1 MQAVADV
8 LHVLRVLRS
17 VMAKKTREELDVG
30 DYVFAKMKGYP
41 AWPAQV
47 RPRGTKK
54 RWPTNGNGAD
64 ADGRAHGLGGMQII
78 DPPEGTAQ
86 PAQKLAVYFFGT
98 QELGFL
104 KPGELEDAKNEAL
117 KKRLQAQHGKKKQW
131 KMALGEMTMRMQN
144 EDEDGARE
152 REGEGNGTE
161 TGMEQQDALLELAV
175 AAKEAHTDQE
185 KRKRDAKD
193 EANKTMKIKKPR
205 KEDDKQEVTGV
216 PSIDPQA
223 ETMPV
228 QNEHGTPAELVDDKA
243 TASGPL
249 PPDAQAVLHLK
260 DAIRERLVAFDNDK
274 IKSQKAE
281 DKAEQA
287 MKKALKLKND
297 AELSKKTL
305 RQDARELEE
314 TLQKL
319 KQEKVT
325 IEVLEATN
333 IGIAVKKWRKKEL
346 KDPILAGASDICKQ
360 ILGKWMELITVS
372 PKDSTMHKKDTE
384 SHSKENVERDGVS
397 NLNGVA
403 EVRTAPSEERKSAA
417 QETIAPEG
425 GIPEKVAKLPDG
437 ATQDGPEKMEHQPR
451 PPSTPKAEKGETPG
465 GGGPAGMLA
474 EANQRQGDAVKPT
487 IQERFEIST
496 GSTLRDKGRKIL
508 KRHIQDIDK
517 VGAGVRALE
526 LTMDLEQ
533 EVCKHLGVNAGEE
546 PGRAYKLLVQAVCIH
561 LDGSLGHKLVSG
573 GVAPRDMVR
582 FSTQFSR

>member
-1 MQAVADV
+1 M

-17 VMAKKTREELDVG
+17 AMAKKTREELGVG

-47 RPRGTKK
+47 RPRGTE
-54 RWPTNGNGAD
+54 RRRPTNRNENGAD
-64 ADGRAHGLGGMQII
+64 ADGRARGRGGMQII

-86 PAQKLAVYFFGT
+86 SAQKLAVYFFGT

-104 KPGELEDAKNEAL
+104 KPGELDDAKDEAL

-131 KMALGEMTMRMQN
+131 KMALGEMMMRMQN
-144 EDEDGARE
+144 EDEDDAPE
-152 REGEGNGTE
+152 RKGEANGTDAGPE
-161 TGMEQQDALLELAV
+161 HQDALLELAV

-185 KRKRDAKD
+185 KRKRGVKD
-193 EANKTMKIKKPR
+193 EANKTVKIKKPR
-205 KEDDKQEVTGV
+205 KEKEKQEAIGV
-216 PSIDPQA
+216 PSMDPQM
-223 ETMPV
+223 ETMPA
-228 QNEHGTPAELVDDKA
+228 QNEHETPAELVDDKA
-243 TASGPL
+243 PPGRPL

-260 DAIRERLVAFDNDK
+260 DAIRERLVAFDNDR
-274 IKSQKAE
+274 IMSQKAE

-297 AELSKKTL
+297 AELAKKTL

-314 TLQKL
+314 TLRKL

-325 IEVLEATN
+325 IDVLEATN
-333 IGIAVKKWRKKEL
+333 IGIAVKKWRKKDL
-346 KDPILAGASDICKQ
+346 KDPMLAGASDICKQ

-372 PKDSTMHKKDTE
+372 PKDSTMHKKDTD
-384 SHSKENVERDGVS
+384 SHSKENAERDGVS
-397 NLNGVA
+397 SLNGVPEA
-403 EVRTAPSEERKSAA
+403 RMAPSEEGENAA
-417 QETIAPEG
+417 QKAIAPEG
-425 GIPEKVAKLPDG
+425 GTPGKVAKLPNGAAEDG
-437 ATQDGPEKMEHQPR
+437 AERMEHQPR
-451 PPSTPKAEKGETPG
+451 PPSTPKVEKGETPG
-465 GGGPAGMLA
+465 GGEPAGMLA
-474 EANQRQGDAVKPT
+474 EANQRLGDAVKPT

-582 FSTQFSR
+582 FSTQFSK